1 MYLAAAIAPRRRG
14 KPARRQSGPL
24 GKPSAQRFI
33 PFNGSLC
40 RETMGKLAGHQN
52 TCERDTSR
60 NRTCTAVQ
68 GRFYNP
74 PGAQVGIGRATCA
87 RRKSQNA
94 LVVNYLNIFLR
105 VHVFALNMI
114 QSSYNLQADLIT
126 DLHPRCRRFAIY
138 NPVVCRV
145 FSRLLPC
152 SRRRSPTSGSRNIR
166 IALYCRQVGFR
177 CSRSTEIRFK
187 GSAPRLLMQAQ
198 LQRCSTS
205 ISFRLAA
212 SLARFASKSP

>member
-1 MYLAAAIAPRRRG
+1 MLPGRLPVSFRSAPGQLPVSFRPALGRLPECDAGAEPVANKSFGIPGQLSQPPQTKHPPAAASQLQLVRNSRLAMYLAAAIAPRRRG

-60 NRTCTAVQ
+60 NRTRTAVQ

-87 RRKSQNA
+87 RRKS
-94 LVVNYLNIFLR
+94 
-105 VHVFALNMI
+105 
-114 QSSYNLQADLIT
+114 
-126 DLHPRCRRFAIY
+126 
-138 NPVVCRV
+138 
-145 FSRLLPC
+145 
-152 SRRRSPTSGSRNIR
+152 
-166 IALYCRQVGFR
+166 
-177 CSRSTEIRFK
+177 
-187 GSAPRLLMQAQ
+187 
-198 LQRCSTS
+198 
-205 ISFRLAA
+205 
-212 SLARFASKSP
+212 